1 MSFSDSANHPSTV
14 DYTHEIEAALSALAA
29 VQPREGLEQRILAR
43 LASAPELPWYQRWIA
58 VPVGHHRWALAAAS
72 VVIVAGGVS
81 LTTFRPHPTALPAP
95 VAVHLPRPAQ
105 QPAAAAAAIAVS
117 EHPLEPNKTR
127 TRHRGVHRSFRAMH
141 DRVPLPRGTVA
152 PGRPQAVPLNP

>member
-1 MSFSDSANHPSTV
+1 MSFSDSANHPPTI
-14 DYTHEIEAALSALAA
+14 DYTSDIDGALAAFAA

-72 VVIVAGGVS
+72 VVIVAGSVS
-81 LTTFRPHPTALPAP
+81 LTTFRHHPAALPTP
-95 VAVHLPRPAQ
+95 VAVHLPRPAK
-105 QPAAAAAAIAVS
+105 QPAAAAAGIAVS
-117 EHPLEPNKTR
+117 EHPLERSKTK

-141 DRVPLPRGTVA
+141 ERVPLPRGTVA
-152 PGRPQAVPLNP
+152 PGRPQAVPLNQ

>member
-1 MSFSDSANHPSTV
+1 MSFSDSANHPQAI
-14 DYTHEIEAALSALAA
+14 DYTPEIQGALAALAA

-43 LASAPELPWYQRWIA
+43 LASAPELSWYQRWIA
-58 VPVGHHRWALAAAS
+58 GPAGYHRWALAAAS
-72 VVIVAGGVS
+72 VAIVAGGVS
-81 LTTFRPHPTALPAP
+81 LTTFHHPAAVTTP

-105 QPAAAAAAIAVS
+105 QPAAAAAGIAVS
-117 EHPLEPNKTR
+117 EHPLEPNKTK

-152 PGRPQAVPLNP
+152 PIRPQAVPFNQ